1 MFSLA
6 VFFCL
11 AACSTILT
19 GLPDEGG
26 KSLVIMRLSGRLGDG
41 RLGDVRAERA
51 WHGTARF
58 PELVRSGRKPIP
70 VIGIVHA
77 GAITHPHSPCRK
89 LCSSARSGSLR
100 GS

>member
-26 KSLVIMRLSGRLGDG
+26 KALVIMRLSG

-89 LCSSARSGSLR
+89 LCPSARSGSLR